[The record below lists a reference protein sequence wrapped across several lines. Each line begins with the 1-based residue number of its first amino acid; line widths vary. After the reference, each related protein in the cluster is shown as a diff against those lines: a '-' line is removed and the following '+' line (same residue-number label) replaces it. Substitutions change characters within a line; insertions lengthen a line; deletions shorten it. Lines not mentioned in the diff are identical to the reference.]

1 MSTTITLEHIKAS
14 KLAPD
19 LLKQAGLCPDDNLK
33 ITIEKEQDEEDNYPS
48 EEMIRDDFVKEMEQ
62 RRNQWKEGKGTL
74 CKTKKESD
82 AFFKKVWEDEQI

>member
-1 MSTTITLEHIKAS
+1 MSKTITLEHVKAS

-33 ITIEKEQDEEDNYPS
+33 ITIEREQNEEDNYPS
-48 EEMIRDDFVKEMEQ
+48 EEMIKEAFVEEMER
-62 RRNQWKEGKGTL
+62 RRNQWKEKKGTL

-82 AFFKKVWEDEQI
+82 AFFTKVWGDE

>member
-1 MSTTITLEHIKAS
+1 MSKAITLEHVKAS

-33 ITIEKEQDEEDNYPS
+33 ITIEREQNKEDNYPS
-48 EEMIRDDFVKEMEQ
+48 EEMIKEALVEEMER
-62 RRNQWKEGKGTL
+62 RRNQWKEKKGTL

-82 AFFKKVWEDEQI
+82 AFFTKVWGDE

>member
-1 MSTTITLEHIKAS
+1 MSTAITLKHVKAS

-33 ITIEKEQDEEDNYPS
+33 LTIEKEQNDNDNYPP
-48 EEMIRDDFVKEMEQ
+48 EEMIREDFVEEMEM

-74 CKTKKESD
+74 CKSKEESD
-82 AFFKKVWEDEQI
+82 AFFEKVWKNE